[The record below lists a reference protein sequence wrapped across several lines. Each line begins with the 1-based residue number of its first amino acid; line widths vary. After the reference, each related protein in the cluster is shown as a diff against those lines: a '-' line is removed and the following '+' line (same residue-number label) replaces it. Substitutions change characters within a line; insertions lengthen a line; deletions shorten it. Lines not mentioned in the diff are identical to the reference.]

1 MEAECADVIWLAHY
15 RGVLQ
20 AERAGRK
27 QGGEGT
33 GGNRQPLPNMMHETG
48 KVISPN
54 SRLIMFQTA
63 FYRRL
68 SLKALFPNPEASDPM
83 Q

>member
-1 MEAECADVIWLAHY
+1 MEAECADVIGLAHY

-48 KVISPN
+48 VRQSNIAELPPN
-54 SRLIMFQTA
+54 YVSDSV
-63 FYRRL
+63 L
-68 SLKALFPNPEASDPM
+68 SKAQSKSSVSKS
-83 Q
+83 